1 MICANTFHFCL
12 LWFVICASADNI
24 FCPCPSIEKN
34 VICDLCQHISFL
46 FIVICS
52 WCRSEFIMQAASWG
66 SSARTSK
73 RRWGTTTIMWWF
85 GCFCFGSQFCCS
97 ESLSLLNMQT
107 VSWGTKCSSP
117 GVTKRIMPRYVCPAL
132 NFVNLLLFLLL
143 QTSYV
148 NSSLF
153 LCTHSVMFNCTVSRL
168 HIHELDS
175 VFIYIYSIIAL
186 TTCSICTIWNMQFS
200 CSCFVIFED
209 HNHCAFF
216 HREHLIMCE

>member
-1 MICANTFHFCL
+1 M
-12 LWFVICASADNI
+12 W
-24 FCPCPSIEKN
+24 
-34 VICDLCQHISFL
+34 QHISFL

-66 SSARTSK
+66 SSASSARTSK

-97 ESLSLLNMQT
+97 ESLSLLNMQA

-153 LCTHSVMFNCTVSRL
+153 FPSQETPFQMLGTRCCIILCLHRVFKWLHHCYFYILVWIKNVICVSTHQ
-168 HIHELDS
+168 I
-175 VFIYIYSIIAL
+175 
-186 TTCSICTIWNMQFS
+186 
-200 CSCFVIFED
+200 FVLAIS
-209 HNHCAFF
+209 
-216 HREHLIMCE
+216 

>member
-1 MICANTFHFCL
+1 MIY
-12 LWFVICASADNI
+12 ASADNI
-24 FCPCPSIEKN
+24 FCPCPSIEKF

-66 SSARTSK
+66 SSASSARTSK
-73 RRWGTTTIMWWF
+73 RRWGTTTIMWWS

-97 ESLSLLNMQT
+97 ESLGLLNMQA

-117 GVTKRIMPRYVCPAL
+117 GVTKRIMPRYVCPVL

-143 QTSYV
+143 QTSYA

-153 LCTHSVMFNCTVSRL
+153 LCTHSVLFNCTVSRL

-175 VFIYIYSIIAL
+175 VFIYIYSIFTL
-186 TTCSICTIWNMQFS
+186 TTCSIFTIWNMQFL

-209 HNHCAFF
+209 HNHCVFF